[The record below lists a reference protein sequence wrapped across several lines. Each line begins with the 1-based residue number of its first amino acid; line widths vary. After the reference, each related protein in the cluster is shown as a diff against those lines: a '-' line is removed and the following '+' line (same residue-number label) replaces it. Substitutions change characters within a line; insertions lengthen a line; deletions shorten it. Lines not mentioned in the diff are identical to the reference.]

1 MGPHVAVVPC
11 LMSAD
16 VSVSRDVAADADV
29 VWELVADLP
38 RMGEWSVSPAPGTDV
53 SLGCLALS

>member
-1 MGPHVAVVPC
+1 MVPC